1 MSIKRP
7 RQGSNSTVR
16 IINKNW
22 KEPMCPPVRKWQAN
36 CGLSLQ
42 WNITQKPCIHTT
54 AWMNIRSTVLNFLK
68 KALHEKYTLNNS
80 IMWHSRIRLI
90 YHGTKSEEWLLPR
103 DGGGDYL
110 GRGKRGLSGAIG
122 IFSILMEI
130 WVKTQRIVHL
140 SLYIYKFYL
149 KRKTV
154 NKYYKVV
161 NRMYAEAFRGSIL
174 ICAFF

>member
-1 MSIKRP
+1 MEYYSETMYTH
-7 RQGSNSTVR
+7 NTM
-16 IINKNW
+16 N
-22 KEPMCPPVRKWQAN
+22 EH
-36 CGLSLQ
+36 
-42 WNITQKPCIHTT
+42 QKHC
-54 AWMNIRSTVLNFLK
+54 AEFLK

-130 WVKTQRIVHL
+130 WVKTQRIIHL
-140 SLYIYKFYL
+140 RFIHIYILPQKENS
-149 KRKTV
+149 KQ
-154 NKYYKVV
+154 
-161 NRMYAEAFRGSIL
+161 IL
-174 ICAFF
+174 QSG